1 MNAIEEAR
9 RLLNRANADLTAL
22 RNMGDAGIFD
32 EGIFGFHAQQA
43 VEKTLK
49 AWLAAKDQTYP
60 LRHDLGELFDALAR
74 TGEDVREYHALSRL
88 TPYAVQFRYDEI
100 SLDDERLDRPKTVG
114 EVGALVEWV
123 ENWVDSPTHAN
134 PSSQH
139 DD

>member
-1 MNAIEEAR
+1 MNAIEEAL

-22 RNMGDAGIFD
+22 RNMGDVGIFD

-43 VEKTLK
+43 VEKALK

-74 TGEDVREYHALSRL
+74 VGEEAREFQALSRL

-100 SLDDERLDRPKTVG
+100 SIDDERLDRPKTVG

-123 ENWVDSPTHAN
+123 ENRVDSLAHAD
-134 PSSQH
+134 PSNQH
-139 DD
+139 DS